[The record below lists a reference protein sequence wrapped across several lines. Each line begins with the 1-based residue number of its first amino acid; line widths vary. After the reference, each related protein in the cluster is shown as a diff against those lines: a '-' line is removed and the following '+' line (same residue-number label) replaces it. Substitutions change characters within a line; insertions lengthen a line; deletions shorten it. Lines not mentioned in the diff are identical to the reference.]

1 MGSAFQLMA
10 TRQHS
15 AAEAQDVVRR
25 AREQV
30 WINPGFQEQLVLWGI
45 CQYSVTPDN
54 GVYKKWRMKI
64 DNALQ
69 RS

>member
-1 MGSAFQLMA
+1 MA

-45 CQYSVTPDN
+45 CQYNVTTDN

-64 DNALQ
+64 DSALQ

>member
-1 MGSAFQLMA
+1 MA
-10 TRQHS
+10 TQQRS

-45 CQYSVTPDN
+45 CQYNVTADN

-64 DNALQ
+64 DSALQ